1 MKLTTSMM
9 LILVGFM
16 AAQPVA
22 SYAEE
27 RGEGRHEGRHEVR
40 RGERGLVW
48 HGGEMRHFNEREWNH
63 WRGGR
68 WMHSR
73 HDGRLGWWWVAGGMW
88 YFYPSPVYPYPD
100 PYVPPMVAA
109 PQPPVVVQQQPPV
122 VVAPQPPVTAAPQ
135 APQAQ
140 NWYYCEDSKTY
151 YPYVNTCN
159 SGWKQ
164 VPATPK

>member
-1 MKLTTSMM
+1 MKRTTGMM
-9 LILVGFM
+9 LALVGLM
-16 AAQPVA
+16 AMQPLA
-22 SYAEE
+22 SYADEHFDE
-27 RGEGRHEGRHEVR
+27 HRDGRH
-40 RGERGLVW
+40 GERGLAW
-48 HGGEMRHFNEREWNH
+48 HGGEMRHFNEHELRL

-68 WMHSR
+68 WLHAR
-73 HDGRLGWWWVAGGMW
+73 HDGRLGYWWIVGGVW
-88 YFYPSPVYPYPD
+88 YFYPQPVYPFPD
-100 PYVPPMVAA
+100 PYVPPMVVEQPPVMVA

-122 VVAPQPPVTAAPQ
+122 TA

-151 YPYVNTCN
+151 YPYVNTCA